1 LNKFPPLK
9 ARILIMETTETT
21 STPFPNIPPVIES
34 DDREYHDSGVPST
47 VAIAGHPL
55 HPLTV
60 IFPIAFL
67 AAALGS
73 DFGYWLTED
82 FFWARASLWLIG
94 LGLVGGIIAALTGLS
109 DFLKIERVR
118 KRTAGWTHL
127 ILNVA
132 ILAFTALNFFLR
144 LGNPEVRIIPWGL
157 FLSLVVG
164 TLTSITGWFGA
175 ELSYR
180 HKIGVVGAGSRR
192 YP

>member
-1 LNKFPPLK
+1 
-9 ARILIMETTETT
+9 METTETT
-21 STPFPNIPPVIES
+21 TSASTPFPNIPPIIES
-34 DDREYHDSGVPST
+34 DDREYRDTGVPST

-55 HPLTV
+55 HPLSV

-73 DFGYWLTED
+73 DFGYWLTRD

-94 LGLVGGIIAALTGLS
+94 LGLVGGVLAAAIGMS

-118 KRTAGWTHL
+118 KRTAGWAHM
-127 ILNVA
+127 ILNVS
-132 ILAFTALNFFLR
+132 ILVLTLLNFLLR
-144 LGNPEVRIIPWGL
+144 IGNADARILPWGL
-157 FLSLVVG
+157 LISLVVG
-164 TLTSITGWFGA
+164 TLTSVSGWFGA

-180 HKIGVVGAGSRR
+180 HKIGVVGAGSKR

>member
-1 LNKFPPLK
+1 
-9 ARILIMETTETT
+9 METTDTT
-21 STPFPNIPPVIES
+21 QTGSTPFPNIPPVIES
-34 DDREYHDSGVPST
+34 NDSEYLDTGVPST

-73 DFGYWLTED
+73 DVGYWLTRD
-82 FFWARASLWLIG
+82 FFWARASFWLIG
-94 LGLVGGIIAALTGLS
+94 LGLGLGLIAAATGLS

-118 KRTAGWTHL
+118 KRTAGWVHL
-127 ILNVA
+127 ILNVS
-132 ILAFTALNFFLR
+132 ILVLSLVNFLLR
-144 LGNPEVRIIPWGL
+144 LGNVESRILPWGL
-157 FLSLVVG
+157 LISVVVG
-164 TLTSITGWFGA
+164 TLTSASGWFGA

>member
-1 LNKFPPLK
+1 
-9 ARILIMETTETT
+9 METTDTT
-21 STPFPNIPPVIES
+21 QTGSTPFPNIPPVIES
-34 DDREYHDSGVPST
+34 NDSEYVDSGVPST

-55 HPLTV
+55 HPLSV

-73 DFGYWLTED
+73 DIGYWLTHD

-94 LGLVGGIIAALTGLS
+94 LGLGGGLLAAAIGLS

-118 KRTAGWTHL
+118 KRTAGWAHL

-132 ILAFTALNFFLR
+132 ILVLSLVNFLLR
-144 LGNPEVRIIPWGL
+144 LGDAESRIVPWGL
-157 FLSLVVG
+157 LISLVVG
-164 TLTSITGWFGA
+164 TLTSVSGWFGA

>member
-1 LNKFPPLK
+1 
-9 ARILIMETTETT
+9 MESTETT
-21 STPFPNIPPVIES
+21 QTSSTPFPNIPPVIES
-34 DDREYHDSGVPST
+34 NDSEYLDTGVPST

-55 HPLTV
+55 HPLSV

-73 DFGYWLTED
+73 DIGYWLTGD

-94 LGLVGGIIAALTGLS
+94 LGLAGGLLAAAIGMS

-118 KRTAGWTHL
+118 KRTAGWVHL
-127 ILNVA
+127 ILNVS
-132 ILAFTALNFFLR
+132 ILVLSLINFLLR
-144 LGNPEVRIIPWGL
+144 WGDAESRIVPWGL
-157 FLSLVVG
+157 LISLVVG
-164 TLTSITGWFGA
+164 TLTSASGWFGA

-180 HKIGVVGAGSRR
+180 HKIGVVGAGSTR

>member
-1 LNKFPPLK
+1 
-9 ARILIMETTETT
+9 METTESTSRS
-21 STPFPNIPPVIES
+21 STPFPNLPPVIES
-34 DDREYHDSGVPST
+34 DDREYNDTGVPST

-55 HPLTV
+55 HPLSV

-73 DFGYWLTED
+73 DLGYWFTRD

-94 LGLVGGIIAALTGLS
+94 LGLAGGLLAAAIGLS
-109 DFLKIERVR
+109 DFLQIERVR
-118 KRTAGWTHL
+118 KRSAGWVHL
-127 ILNVA
+127 GLNVA
-132 ILAFTALNFFLR
+132 LLVLSAINFLLR
-144 LGNPEVRIIPWGL
+144 LGDAESRILPWGL
-157 FLSLVVG
+157 AISLIVG
-164 TLTSITGWFGA
+164 TLTSASGWFGA

>member
-1 LNKFPPLK
+1 
-9 ARILIMETTETT
+9 METTGTEAN
-21 STPFPNIPPVIES
+21 STPFPNIPPIIES
-34 DDREYHDSGVPST
+34 DDREYQDSGVPST

-55 HPLTV
+55 HPLTI

-73 DFGYWLTED
+73 DFGYWLTRD

-94 LGLVGGIIAALTGLS
+94 LGLLGGIIAAITGMS
-109 DFLKIERVR
+109 DFLRIERVR

-132 ILAFTALNFFLR
+132 ILVLTALNLILR
-144 LGNPEVRIIPWGL
+144 FGDPESRILPWG
-157 FLSLVVG
+157 FFISLVVG

>member
-1 LNKFPPLK
+1 
-9 ARILIMETTETT
+9 METTETT
-21 STPFPNIPPVIES
+21 QTSSTPFPNIPPLIES
-34 DDREYHDSGVPST
+34 NDSEYRDTGVPST

-55 HPLTV
+55 HPLSV

-73 DFGYWLTED
+73 DIGYWLTGD
-82 FFWARASLWLIG
+82 SFWARASLWLIG
-94 LGLVGGIIAALTGLS
+94 LGLAGGLLAAAIGLS

-118 KRTAGWTHL
+118 KRSAGWAHL
-127 ILNVA
+127 ILNVS
-132 ILAFTALNFFLR
+132 LLVLTLVNFLLR
-144 LGNPEVRIIPWGL
+144 LGDAESRIVPWGL
-157 FLSLVVG
+157 LLSLIVG
-164 TLTSITGWFGA
+164 TLTSISGWFGA

>member
-1 LNKFPPLK
+1 
-9 ARILIMETTETT
+9 METTGAEST
-21 STPFPNIPPVIES
+21 STPFPNIPPIIES
-34 DDREYHDSGVPST
+34 DDKEYLDTGVPST

-67 AAALGS
+67 AGALGS
-73 DFGYWLTED
+73 DVGYWLTND

-94 LGLVGGIIAALTGLS
+94 LGLLGGIVAAITGMS
-109 DFLKIERVR
+109 DFLRIERVR
-118 KRTAGWTHL
+118 KRTAGWTHM

-132 ILAFTALNFFLR
+132 ILLLTALNFILR
-144 LGNPEVRIIPWGL
+144 LGNADARILPWGL
-157 FLSLVVG
+157 LISLVVG
-164 TLTSITGWFGA
+164 TLTSVSGWFGA

>member
-1 LNKFPPLK
+1 
-9 ARILIMETTETT
+9 METTETT
-21 STPFPNIPPVIES
+21 PTNSTPFPNIPPIIES
-34 DDREYHDSGVPST
+34 NDSEYRDSGVPST

-55 HPLTV
+55 HPLSV

-73 DFGYWLTED
+73 DIGYWLTGD

-94 LGLVGGIIAALTGLS
+94 LGLAGGVLAAAIGLS

-118 KRTAGWTHL
+118 KHTAGWVHL
-127 ILNVA
+127 ILNVS
-132 ILAFTALNFFLR
+132 LLVLSLVNFLLR
-144 LGNPEVRIIPWGL
+144 LGDAESRILPWGL
-157 FLSLVVG
+157 LLSLVVG
-164 TLTSITGWFGA
+164 TLTSISGWFGA

>member
-1 LNKFPPLK
+1 
-9 ARILIMETTETT
+9 MESTDTTQTS

-34 DDREYHDSGVPST
+34 NDSEYVDSGVPST

-73 DFGYWLTED
+73 DFGYWLTRD
-82 FFWARASLWLIG
+82 FFWARASFWLIG
-94 LGLVGGIIAALTGLS
+94 LGLGLGLIAAATGLS

-118 KRTAGWTHL
+118 KRTAGWVHL
-127 ILNVA
+127 ILNVS
-132 ILAFTALNFFLR
+132 ILVLSLVNFLLR
-144 LGNPEVRIIPWGL
+144 LGDAESKILPWGL
-157 FLSLVVG
+157 LISLVVG
-164 TLTSITGWFGA
+164 TLTSASGWFGA

>member
-1 LNKFPPLK
+1 
-9 ARILIMETTETT
+9 MESTETT
-21 STPFPNIPPVIES
+21 QTNSTPFPNIPPVIES
-34 DDREYHDSGVPST
+34 NDSEYLDTGVPST

-55 HPLTV
+55 HPLSV

-73 DFGYWLTED
+73 DIGYWLTGD

-94 LGLVGGIIAALTGLS
+94 LGLAGGLLAAAIGMS

-118 KRTAGWTHL
+118 KRTAGWVHL
-127 ILNVA
+127 ILNVS
-132 ILAFTALNFFLR
+132 ILVLSLINFLLR
-144 LGNPEVRIIPWGL
+144 WGDAESRIVPWGL
-157 FLSLVVG
+157 LISLVVG
-164 TLTSITGWFGA
+164 TLTSASGWFGA

>member
-1 LNKFPPLK
+1 
-9 ARILIMETTETT
+9 METTETAQAT

-34 DDREYHDSGVPST
+34 NDSEYLDSGVPST

-55 HPLTV
+55 HPLSV

-73 DFGYWLTED
+73 DFGYWLTKD

-94 LGLVGGIIAALTGLS
+94 LGLAGGLLAAAIGLS

-118 KRTAGWTHL
+118 KRTAGWAHL
-127 ILNVA
+127 ILNVS
-132 ILAFTALNFFLR
+132 LLVLTLVNFLLR
-144 LGNPEVRIIPWGL
+144 LGDAESRILPWGL
-157 FLSLVVG
+157 VLSLIVG
-164 TLTSITGWFGA
+164 TLTSLSGWFGA

>member
-1 LNKFPPLK
+1 
-9 ARILIMETTETT
+9 MESTETT
-21 STPFPNIPPVIES
+21 QTNSTPFPNIPPVIES
-34 DDREYHDSGVPST
+34 NDSEYLDTGVPST

-55 HPLTV
+55 HPLSV

-73 DFGYWLTED
+73 DIGYWLTGD

-94 LGLVGGIIAALTGLS
+94 LGLAGGLLAAAIGMS
-109 DFLKIERVR
+109 DFVKIERVR
-118 KRTAGWTHL
+118 KRTAGWVHL
-127 ILNVA
+127 ILNVS
-132 ILAFTALNFFLR
+132 ILLLSLINFLLR
-144 LGNPEVRIIPWGL
+144 WGDAESRIVPWGL
-157 FLSLVVG
+157 LISLVVG
-164 TLTSITGWFGA
+164 TLTSASGWFGA

>member
-1 LNKFPPLK
+1 
-9 ARILIMETTETT
+9 METTDTT
-21 STPFPNIPPVIES
+21 QTGSTPFPNIPPVIES
-34 DDREYHDSGVPST
+34 NDSEYVDSGVPST

-73 DFGYWLTED
+73 DFGYWLTRD
-82 FFWARASLWLIG
+82 FFWARASFWLIG
-94 LGLVGGIIAALTGLS
+94 LGLGLGLIAAATGLS

-118 KRTAGWTHL
+118 KRTAGWVHL
-127 ILNVA
+127 ILNVS
-132 ILAFTALNFFLR
+132 ILVLSLVNFLLR
-144 LGNPEVRIIPWGL
+144 WGDAESRILPWGL
-157 FLSLVVG
+157 LISLVVG
-164 TLTSITGWFGA
+164 TLTSVSGWFGA

>member
-1 LNKFPPLK
+1 
-9 ARILIMETTETT
+9 METTEKTQTT
-21 STPFPNIPPVIES
+21 STPFPNIPPIIES

-73 DFGYWLTED
+73 DFGYWLTKD
-82 FFWARASLWLIG
+82 FFWARASIWLIG
-94 LGLVGGIIAALTGLS
+94 LGLAGGILASIIGLS
-109 DFLKIERVR
+109 DFFKIERVR
-118 KRTAGWTHL
+118 KRQAGWAHL
-127 ILNVA
+127 ILNVS
-132 ILAFTALNFFLR
+132 ILVLTLVNFLIR
-144 LGNPEVRIIPWGL
+144 LGNVESSILPWGL
-157 FLSLVVG
+157 VLSLIVG
-164 TLTSITGWFGA
+164 TITSVSGWFGA

-180 HKIGVVGAGSRR
+180 HKIGVVGAGSKR

>member
-1 LNKFPPLK
+1 
-9 ARILIMETTETT
+9 METTETT
-21 STPFPNIPPVIES
+21 QASTPFPNIPPIIES
-34 DDREYHDSGVPST
+34 DDREYRDTGVPST

-55 HPLTV
+55 HPLSV

-73 DFGYWLTED
+73 DFGYWLTRD
-82 FFWARASLWLIG
+82 FFWARASIWLIG
-94 LGLVGGIIAALTGLS
+94 LGLVGGVIAAAIGMS

-118 KRTAGWTHL
+118 KRNAGWAHL
-127 ILNVA
+127 ILNVS
-132 ILAFTALNFFLR
+132 ILVLTLLNFLLR
-144 LGNPEVRIIPWGL
+144 VGDAEARILPWGL
-157 FLSLVVG
+157 LISLVVG
-164 TLTSITGWFGA
+164 TLTSISGWFGA

>member
-1 LNKFPPLK
+1 
-9 ARILIMETTETT
+9 MESTETT
-21 STPFPNIPPVIES
+21 QTSSTPFPNIPPVIES
-34 DDREYHDSGVPST
+34 NDSEYRDTGVPST

-55 HPLTV
+55 HPLSV

-73 DFGYWLTED
+73 DIGYWLTGD

-94 LGLVGGIIAALTGLS
+94 LGLAGGLLAAAIGLS
-109 DFLKIERVR
+109 DFFKIERVR
-118 KRTAGWTHL
+118 KRTAGWVHL

-132 ILAFTALNFFLR
+132 ILVLSLVNFLLR
-144 LGNPEVRIIPWGL
+144 WGDAEARIVPWGL
-157 FLSLVVG
+157 LISLVVG
-164 TLTSITGWFGA
+164 TLTSASGWFGA

>member
-1 LNKFPPLK
+1 
-9 ARILIMETTETT
+9 METTETTEKT
-21 STPFPNIPPVIES
+21 STPFPNIPPIIES

-73 DFGYWLTED
+73 DFGYWLTKD

-94 LGLVGGIIAALTGLS
+94 LGLAGGSIAALTGIS

-118 KRTAGWTHL
+118 KRQAGWAHL
-127 ILNVA
+127 ILNVS
-132 ILAFTALNFFLR
+132 ILVLTLVNFLLR
-144 LGNPEVRIIPWGL
+144 LGNVESRILPWGL
-157 FLSLVVG
+157 LISLIVG
-164 TLTSITGWFGA
+164 TLTSVSGWFGA

-180 HKIGVVGAGSRR
+180 HKIGVVGAGSKR

>member
-1 LNKFPPLK
+1 
-9 ARILIMETTETT
+9 METTGAEST
-21 STPFPNIPPVIES
+21 STPFPNIPPIIES
-34 DDREYHDSGVPST
+34 DDKEYLDTGVPST

-60 IFPIAFL
+60 MFPIAFL
-67 AAALGS
+67 AGALGS
-73 DFGYWLTED
+73 DVGYWLTND

-94 LGLVGGIIAALTGLS
+94 LGLLGGVVAAITGMS
-109 DFLKIERVR
+109 DFLRIERVR
-118 KRTAGWTHL
+118 KRTAGWTHM

-132 ILAFTALNFFLR
+132 ILLLTAFNFILR
-144 LGNPEVRIIPWGL
+144 LGNADARILPWGL
-157 FLSLVVG
+157 LISLVVG
-164 TLTSITGWFGA
+164 TLTSVSGWFGA

>member
-1 LNKFPPLK
+1 
-9 ARILIMETTETT
+9 METMDTSETT
-21 STPFPNIPPVIES
+21 SASTPFPNIPPIIES
-34 DDREYHDSGVPST
+34 DDREYRDTGVPST

-55 HPLTV
+55 HPLSV

-73 DFGYWLTED
+73 DFGYWLTRD

-94 LGLVGGIIAALTGLS
+94 LGLIGGLIAAAIGMS

-118 KRTAGWTHL
+118 KRKAGWAHM
-127 ILNVA
+127 ILNVS
-132 ILAFTALNFFLR
+132 ILVLTLLNFILR
-144 LGNPEVRIIPWGL
+144 WGDAEARILPWGL
-157 FLSLVVG
+157 LISLVVG
-164 TLTSITGWFGA
+164 TLTSVSGWFGA

-180 HKIGVVGAGSRR
+180 HKIGVVGAGSKR

>member
-1 LNKFPPLK
+1 
-9 ARILIMETTETT
+9 METTDTQTT
-21 STPFPNIPPVIES
+21 STPFPNIPPIIES
-34 DDREYHDSGVPST
+34 DDREYRDSGVPST

-55 HPLTV
+55 HPLTI

-73 DFGYWLTED
+73 DFGYWLTRD

-94 LGLVGGIIAALTGLS
+94 LGLVGGLIAAATGLS

-118 KRTAGWTHL
+118 KRNAGWAHL
-127 ILNVA
+127 ILNVS
-132 ILAFTALNFFLR
+132 ILVLTLINFLLR
-144 LGNPEVRIIPWGL
+144 LGDAESRILPWGL
-157 FLSLVVG
+157 LLSLIVG
-164 TLTSITGWFGA
+164 TLTSISGWFGA

>member
-1 LNKFPPLK
+1 
-9 ARILIMETTETT
+9 METTDTT
-21 STPFPNIPPVIES
+21 QTGSTPFPNIPPVIES
-34 DDREYHDSGVPST
+34 NDSEYVDSGVPST

-73 DFGYWLTED
+73 DVGYWLTRD
-82 FFWARASLWLIG
+82 FFWARASFWLIG
-94 LGLVGGIIAALTGLS
+94 LGLGLGLIAAATGLS

-118 KRTAGWTHL
+118 KRTAGWVHL
-127 ILNVA
+127 ILNVS
-132 ILAFTALNFFLR
+132 ILVLSLINFLLR
-144 LGNPEVRIIPWGL
+144 WGDAESRIVPWGL
-157 FLSLVVG
+157 LISLVVG
-164 TLTSITGWFGA
+164 TLTSVSGWFGA

>member
-1 LNKFPPLK
+1 
-9 ARILIMETTETT
+9 METTDTSQRS

-34 DDREYHDSGVPST
+34 NDSEYLDTGVPST

-55 HPLTV
+55 HPLSV

-73 DFGYWLTED
+73 DIGYWLTGD

-94 LGLVGGIIAALTGLS
+94 LGLAGGFLAAAIGLS

-118 KRTAGWTHL
+118 KRSAGWVHL
-127 ILNVA
+127 ILNVS
-132 ILAFTALNFFLR
+132 LLVLSLVNFLLR
-144 LGNPEVRIIPWGL
+144 LGDAESRIVPWGL
-157 FLSLVVG
+157 LLSLIVG
-164 TLTSITGWFGA
+164 TLVSASGWFGA

>member
-1 LNKFPPLK
+1 
-9 ARILIMETTETT
+9 METTEPN
-21 STPFPNIPPVIES
+21 STPFPNVPPVIES
-34 DDREYHDSGVPST
+34 DYREYLDSGVPST

-55 HPLTV
+55 HPLSI

-73 DFGYWLTED
+73 DFGYWLTRD

-94 LGLVGGIIAALTGLS
+94 LGLVTGIIASVIGMS
-109 DFLKIERVR
+109 DFLQIERVR
-118 KRTAGWTHL
+118 KRTAGWVHL
-127 ILNVA
+127 IVNIS
-132 ILAFTALNFFLR
+132 ILVFTALNFILR
-144 LGNPEVRIIPWGL
+144 WGDPESRILPWGL
-157 FLSLVVG
+157 LLSLIVG

-180 HKIGVVGAGSRR
+180 HKIGVVGAGSKR